1 LNKVVDYRRVVMYNQ
16 IMENTVID
24 FSDSKEQTFET
35 LRYNRA
41 TPAQCRAAK
50 RFSSEARDPNL
61 TVSQAVKRLQECFYV
76 LDKAKAA
83 GISFADAWDQ
93 YINS

>member
-1 LNKVVDYRRVVMYNQ
+1 MAQ
-16 IMENTVID
+16 ID
-24 FSDSKEQTFET
+24 FSDHSEQSFET

-61 TVSQAVKRLQECFYV
+61 TVSQAVKHLDECFYV
-76 LDKAKAA
+76 LGKAQAA

-93 YINS
+93 YSESFK